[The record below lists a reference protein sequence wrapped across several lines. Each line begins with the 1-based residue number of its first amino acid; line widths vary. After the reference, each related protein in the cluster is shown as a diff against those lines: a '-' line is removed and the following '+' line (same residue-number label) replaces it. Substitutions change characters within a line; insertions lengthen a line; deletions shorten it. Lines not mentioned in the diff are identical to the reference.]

1 MKLGGNPNGK
11 LPSLDPDCRVLVQ
24 GKKCTNICILYFHN
38 TCFSV
43 LMIFKYESNTSETDT
58 KLYLN

>member
-11 LPSLDPDCRVLVQ
+11 LPCLDPDCRVLVE
-24 GKKCTNICILYFHN
+24 GKNCTKLCILNFYS
-38 TCFSV
+38 TCFTI
-43 LMIFKYESNTSETDT
+43 LKYETNTSGTDT